1 MATDNKD
8 TSKTGDQKTSD
19 GDGKKTGE
27 PATDDKGTQKP
38 ADKKA
43 EGDQTGD
50 KTADQKQG
58 DDKDKSAD
66 ADKDKA
72 DDPAKPADDKEK
84 KPAKVEFSEE
94 QKAAIEEIVKGRL
107 TKDRKSRERDDK
119 EKAGEFE
126 TLYTE
131 TKTELDTAQGELT
144 TEREKVTAL
153 TSERD
158 TLRTSLAAYAKSE
171 LANLP
176 ENVRDLNQFDVE
188 KEPDKVLNWINIA
201 KAKNPKKVDPTEPR
215 KPGTK
220 ENPKPADNSGEG
232 DKDQKARDSQSKMYR
247 NF

>member
-1 MATDNKD
+1 MKTDKD
-8 TSKTGDQKTSD
+8 TSKTGDQTTSD

-27 PATDDKGTQKP
+27 PATDDKGTQNP
-38 ADKKA
+38 ADKKT

-50 KTADQKQG
+50 KTADQDKG
-58 DDKDKSAD
+58 DEKDKGAD
-66 ADKDKA
+66 ADKDKGA
-72 DDPAKPADDKEK
+72 DPNKPADEKEK
-84 KPAKVEFSEE
+84 KPAKVEFTEE

-107 TKDRKSRERDDK
+107 SKDRKSREREEK

-126 TLYTE
+126 PLYNE
-131 TKTELDTAQGELT
+131 TKAELDTAQSELT

-171 LANLP
+171 LASLNENL
-176 ENVRDLNQFDVE
+176 RDLNPFDVE
-188 KEPDKVLNWINIA
+188 KEPEKALDWITKA
-201 KAKNPKKVDPTEPR
+201 KAKNPAKADPTQPR

-232 DKDQKARDSQSKMYR
+232 EKDENARNSQGKMYR